1 MSWMV
6 GLGFGL
12 ASAFA
17 TNVGFLMRHRG
28 AVAAPDVDVRHPL
41 RSGRD
46 LFRSKWWA
54 IGFAVAFGAWTCH
67 VMALKLAPLSLVQAV
82 LASGFVLLGIA
93 AERWFGFHL
102 RKRDWAGIGLTAAG
116 LALLAVTA
124 AETKPGGAQSSYG
137 LGAAIAFEAALV
149 GVGALLLA
157 SPRLRRASGQHGVLL
172 GAGSGLLFTVTHIAI
187 KALSKELH
195 PGDPSSFLTPWIPLV
210 ILAALA
216 AFFASARS
224 LQIGEAV
231 PVIAVTGVA
240 SNLSAMLAGV
250 VVFGDPL
257 GHSPLLVALRIAA
270 FALVI
275 FAAALMP
282 APVRA
287 SGAEK
292 GKEAGK
298 ARSREPQSVPA

>member
-6 GLGFGL
+6 GLGFAL

-41 RSGRD
+41 RTVRD
-46 LFRSKWWA
+46 LFSSKWWA
-54 IGFAVAFGAWTCH
+54 IGFAVAFGAWLCH

-93 AERWFGFHL
+93 AERWFGFKL
-102 RKRDWAGIGLTAAG
+102 RRRDWVGIGLTTAG

-124 AETKPGGAQSSYG
+124 AKTQPDGAQSSYG
-137 LGAAIAFEAALV
+137 LGAAVAFEAGLV
-149 GVGALLLA
+149 AVGALLLA
-157 SPRLRRASGQHGVLL
+157 SPRIRRASSQHGVLL
-172 GAGSGLLFTVTHIAI
+172 GAGAGLLFTVTHIGI
-187 KALSKELH
+187 KALSKDLS
-195 PGDPSSFLTPWIPLV
+195 PSDPVTFLTPWLPLIV
-210 ILAALA
+210 VAAVA

-224 LQIGEAV
+224 LQIGDAV

-257 GHSPLLVALRIAA
+257 GDSPLLVALRLSA
-270 FALVI
+270 FALVVT
-275 FAAALMP
+275 AAALMP
-282 APVRA
+282 APVRV
-287 SGAEK
+287 K
-292 GKEAGK
+292 L
-298 ARSREPQSVPA
+298 ARGRAPQSAPA

>member
-1 MSWMV
+1 VSWIV
-6 GLGFGL
+6 GLGFAL
-12 ASAFA
+12 AAAFA

-46 LFRSKWWA
+46 LFRSRWWA
-54 IGFAVAFGAWTCH
+54 IGFAVAFVAWTCH
-67 VMALKLAPLSLVQAV
+67 VVALKFAPLSLVQAV
-82 LASGFVLLGIA
+82 LAGGFVLLGIA

-102 RKRDWAGIGLTAAG
+102 RKRDWVGIGLTTAG

-157 SPRLRRASGQHGVLL
+157 TPRLRRASGQHGVLL
-172 GAGSGLLFTVTHIAI
+172 GAGAGLLFTVTHIAI
-187 KALSKELH
+187 KALSAELS
-195 PGDPSSFLTPWIPLV
+195 PGHPSSYLTPWIPLV
-210 ILAALA
+210 ILAAVA

-231 PVIAVTGVA
+231 PVIAVTGVS

-257 GHSPLLVALRIAA
+257 GHSPLLVALRIGA

-287 SGAEK
+287 SKAP
-292 GKEAGK
+292 KEAAKGRSGK
-298 ARSREPQSVPA
+298 PQSVPA

>member
-1 MSWMV
+1 MV
-6 GLGFGL
+6 GLGFAL

-28 AVAAPDVDVRHPL
+28 AVAAPDVDIRHPL
-41 RSGRD
+41 QSGRD

-54 IGFAVAFGAWTCH
+54 IGFGVAFGAWLCH

-102 RKRDWAGIGLTAAG
+102 RKRDWAGIGLAAAG

-149 GVGALLLA
+149 GIGALLLA
-157 SPRLRRASGQHGVLL
+157 SPRIRRASSQHGVLL
-172 GAGSGLLFTVTHIAI
+172 GAGAGLLFTVTHIAI
-187 KALSKELH
+187 KALSKELS
-195 PGDPSSFLTPWIPLV
+195 PGDPSSYLTPWIPLV
-210 ILAALA
+210 VVAAVA

-257 GHSPLLVALRIAA
+257 GHSPLLVALRIGA
-270 FALVI
+270 FSLVI

-282 APVRA
+282 APVRVTKEKE
-287 SGAEK
+287 GAK
-292 GKEAGK
+292 GS
-298 ARSREPQSVPA
+298 ARAPQSAPA

>member
-1 MSWMV
+1 MV
-6 GLGFGL
+6 GLGFAL

-41 RSGRD
+41 RTGRD

-67 VMALKLAPLSLVQAV
+67 VVALKAAPLSLVQAV

-102 RKRDWAGIGLTAAG
+102 RKRDWAGIGLSAAG

-149 GVGALLLA
+149 GVGALLIA
-157 SPRLRRASGQHGVLL
+157 SPRLRRASGQHAVLL

-195 PGDPSSFLTPWIPLV
+195 PGDPSSYLTPWIPLV
-210 ILAALA
+210 VLAAVA

-257 GHSPLLVALRIAA
+257 GHSPLLVALRIGA

-275 FAAALMP
+275 VAAALMP
-282 APVRA
+282 APVRV
-287 SGAEK
+287 SK
-292 GKEAGK
+292 KSKEAGK
-298 ARSREPQSVPA
+298 KAPSGKPQSVPA